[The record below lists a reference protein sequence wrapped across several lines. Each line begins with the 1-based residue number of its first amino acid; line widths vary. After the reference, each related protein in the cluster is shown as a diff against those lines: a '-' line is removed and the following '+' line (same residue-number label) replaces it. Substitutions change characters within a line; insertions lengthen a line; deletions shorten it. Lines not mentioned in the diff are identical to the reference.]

1 MQGGGDSDTVSV
13 LSQHHSLKPEP
24 EVTGP
29 LESTHTIPEALKS
42 EAARVRK
49 VGFLRSK
56 SSAFLGM
63 CPAKS
68 APTCVWQCEMVCLH
82 GSQVSKAPT
91 GKELMSL
98 TAMCREQELAG
109 ALDFSGSS
117 KPGLPTQLQSFSQ
130 EIAPKGTV
138 PSQDLAKYCPHPS
151 CGTHPNDVK
160 SMTPCAVYPND
171 RDIRVTISGPCL
183 HVTGPPGGDNYLVHV
198 LTRLSHGL

>member
-29 LESTHTIPEALKS
+29 LESTHTIPEALNS

-49 VGFLRSK
+49 VGYLRSK
-56 SSAFLGM
+56 SSAFPGM

-68 APTCVWQCEMVCLH
+68 APTCVWQCGMACLR
-82 GSQVSKAPT
+82 GSQVSKAPI

-98 TAMCREQELAG
+98 KAMCREQELAG

-138 PSQDLAKYCPHPS
+138 PSQDLAKYCLVPHPS
-151 CGTHPNDVK
+151 
-160 SMTPCAVYPND
+160 
-171 RDIRVTISGPCL
+171 L
-183 HVTGPPGGDNYLVHV
+183 
-198 LTRLSHGL
+198 